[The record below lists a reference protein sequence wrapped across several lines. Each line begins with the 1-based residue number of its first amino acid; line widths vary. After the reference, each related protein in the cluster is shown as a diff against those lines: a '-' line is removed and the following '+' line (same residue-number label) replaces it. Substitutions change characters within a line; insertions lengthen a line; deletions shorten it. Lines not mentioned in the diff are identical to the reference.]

1 MEKNLLFIDLIF
13 AIELDLQN
21 KKILNYYLIVMNE
34 K

>member
-21 KKILNYYLIVMNE
+21 KKNLKLLYNSNE
-34 K
+34 